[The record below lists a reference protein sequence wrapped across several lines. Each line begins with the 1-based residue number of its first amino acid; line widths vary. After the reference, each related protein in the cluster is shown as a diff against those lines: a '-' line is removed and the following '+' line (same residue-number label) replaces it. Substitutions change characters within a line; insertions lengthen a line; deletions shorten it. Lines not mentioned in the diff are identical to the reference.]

1 MNATE
6 KNANIDALKT
16 RLANAQSLVL
26 ADFRGLTVE
35 SDNKLRR
42 EFRAVGCEYQVVKN
56 TLLGKAVK
64 GTAMEVLEPLL
75 AGPTAIAF
83 SSEDPAA
90 PAKVATKVARAES
103 KFVIKGGFL
112 DGKLLDGKGRRGAL
126 GAARQRRGSRDV
138 PCNPARR
145 ASELPAAA
153 GCGPAELCSFAGR
166 ARRRAQ
172 ERRTEV
178 AGTTGRPSFTNTI
191 SETQKETSIW
201 PM

>member
-1 MNATE
+1 VNAAE

-16 RLANAQSLVL
+16 RLASAQSLVL

-64 GTAMEVLEPLL
+64 GTPMEVLEPLL
-75 AGPTAIAF
+75 AGPTAIAY
-83 SSEDPAA
+83 SAEDPSA

-112 DGKLLDGKGRRGAL
+112 DGKLLDQKGVAALSSLPGKPEARATFLATLLAVPQSFLRLLNAAPQNFMYL
-126 GAARQRRGSRDV
+126 LAAREDAVKG
-138 PCNPARR
+138 
-145 ASELPAAA
+145 E
-153 GCGPAELCSFAGR
+153 
-166 ARRRAQ
+166 
-172 ERRTEV
+172 
-178 AGTTGRPSFTNTI
+178 
-191 SETQKETSIW
+191 QK
-201 PM
+201 

>member
-6 KNANIDALKT
+6 KNANIDSLKT
-16 RLANAQSLVL
+16 RLASAQSLVL

-64 GTAMEVLEPLL
+64 GTPLEVLEPLL

-83 SSEDPAA
+83 SIEDPAA
-90 PAKVATKVARAES
+90 PAKVATKMARAES

-112 DGKLLDGKGRRGAL
+112 DGKLLDGKGVEAL
-126 GAARQRRGSRDV
+126 SALPGKDEARATFLATLLAVPQNFLRLLNAGPQNFVHLLAARED
-138 PCNPARR
+138 ALKTD
-145 ASELPAAA
+145 E
-153 GCGPAELCSFAGR
+153 
-166 ARRRAQ
+166 
-172 ERRTEV
+172 
-178 AGTTGRPSFTNTI
+178 
-191 SETQKETSIW
+191 QK
-201 PM
+201 

>member
-64 GTAMEVLEPLL
+64 GTAMEVLAPLL

-112 DGKLLDGKGRRGAL
+112 DGKLLDQKGVEALSALPGKDEARATFLATLLAVPQNFLRLLAAAPPGEFTLTMEVRIYRERPE
-126 GAARQRRGSRDV
+126 AARHAKPAVQALWDFLGSV
-138 PCNPARR
+138 
-145 ASELPAAA
+145 
-153 GCGPAELCSFAGR
+153 
-166 ARRRAQ
+166 
-172 ERRTEV
+172 
-178 AGTTGRPSFTNTI
+178 
-191 SETQKETSIW
+191 
-201 PM
+201 

>member
-1 MNATE
+1 VNAAE

-16 RLANAQSLVL
+16 RLASAQSLVL

-64 GTAMEVLEPLL
+64 GTPMEVLEPLL
-75 AGPTAIAF
+75 AGPTAIAY
-83 SSEDPAA
+83 SAEDPSA

-112 DGKLLDGKGRRGAL
+112 DGKLLDQKGVAALSSLPGKRWTRPLRSIRQTPLAL
-126 GAARQRRGSRDV
+126 
-138 PCNPARR
+138 P
-145 ASELPAAA
+145 
-153 GCGPAELCSFAGR
+153 GPEDAMA
-166 ARRRAQ
+166 
-172 ERRTEV
+172 T
-178 AGTTGRPSFTNTI
+178 
-191 SETQKETSIW
+191 
-201 PM
+201 